1 MVQLKGLLYRK
12 LMEVAKTRKKEEK
25 RIKKEITQETHHAVD
40 ELESFVNKDVK
51 KVEHT
56 VDAKLNHILKNL
68 ETLGRQNEIIF
79 KQNQTMTELL
89 KLLKKGKRIII
100 SK

>member
-12 LMEVAKTRKKEEK
+12 LMDLTEKRKNEEK
-25 RIKKEITQETHHAVD
+25 RIKKEITQETHQAVD

-51 KVEHT
+51 KVEHD
-56 VDAKLNHILKNL
+56 VDVKLNHILKNL